1 MKLCL
6 PNLKK
11 DIYNR
16 NIKIKYR
23 GKKHEE
29 DHQTLNHGI
38 AGICNAPDSGC
49 GKKFDATGYVNSF
62 MKMITQG
69 DVSDYMKLTDQ
80 SEEEAK
86 GDYQKMLDEMASMLE
101 NFGASEEV
109 QNKVTDAFIAL
120 LAKAKYTVHDAVE
133 VDGGFDVDVE
143 IEPIQGVY
151 DGMMEELQN
160 EAMDAVS
167 SNEITTDEIYDWL
180 FTKMADKMTEKLDSI
195 TYGTPE
201 TVTVHLE
208 KNGNVYE
215 IKDDSA
221 TGEKIG
227 QLLID
232 QSALN

>member
-1 MKLCL
+1 
-6 PNLKK
+6 
-11 DIYNR
+11 
-16 NIKIKYR
+16 
-23 GKKHEE
+23 
-29 DHQTLNHGI
+29 
-38 AGICNAPDSGC
+38 
-49 GKKFDATGYVNSF
+49 
-62 MKMITQG
+62 MITQG

-151 DGMMEELQN
+151 DGMMEEHQN

-167 SNEITTDEIYDWL
+167 SNEITTDEINDWL

-208 KNGNVYE
+208 KNGNVYK

-221 TGEKIG
+221 TGEKLG

>member
-1 MKLCL
+1 MK
-6 PNLKK
+6 K
-11 DIYNR
+11 I
-16 NIKIKYR
+16 IKLLTTALLVSAMLLT
-23 GKKHEE
+23 G
-29 DHQTLNHGI
+29 
-38 AGICNAPDSGC
+38 GC